1 MATRKIEP
9 KTNQEYD
16 SISWKKDDNPVL
28 KGEYLGRET
37 INDLECYVIQDGE
50 QKTVVWPS
58 KMLEDL
64 FPGVKEGETVILTY
78 KGKKKS
84 KTNPAVSY
92 NVFELEVDE

>member
-9 KTNQEYD
+9 KTSQEYD
-16 SISWKKDDNPVL
+16 SISWDKVNKPIL
-28 KGEYLGRET
+28 KGEYKGRET
-37 INDLECYVIQDGE
+37 INDLECYIVENDEGKI
-50 QKTVVWPS
+50 VVWPS

-64 FPGVKEGETVILTY
+64 FPGVEEGETVILTY

-92 NVFELEVDE
+92 NVFELEVEE